1 MNATRFLD
9 TLDIRL
15 TPLTPIHIGC
25 GVDFEPTN
33 YVISDGVLYHFDPS
47 RVPLEPRDRQ
57 ELLAAVNGGGAALRR
72 IQRFFH
78 ERRHLYA
85 ARSHLAIPVAAGVS
99 AQYEARI
106 GQVAQ
111 RESGG
116 RDVINNLEIERTAH
130 LTGEGTPYL
139 PGSSLKGSIRTA
151 WLNHIDRQEPRRRSP
166 DLGAGKEEAAGLERS
181 LLGMHA
187 NMFETDPF
195 RQLAVADAH
204 GHDIA
209 HTVCYAVDR
218 DKVQRIDR
226 RTGLPREKNL
236 FVSREV
242 ILGGQFRAFA
252 GQVRINTLNDM
263 EKRDHRGN
271 PMTPSRE
278 NRLPGFRGLA
288 MACNRFYSDVLNREM
303 AIFRE
308 RRFADVWVDRLQ
320 SMISSVR
327 EELEAGDMM
336 LLRIGRHSGAEAV
349 TLANHRWISVGGP
362 GRVKRFSKAASTL
375 WLAASRTNDRVGLL
389 PFGWLLVEPAHAP
402 ESEPLRTWCEQQP
415 KPDLGA
421 VRAALVQAQAEAREA
436 ARAAAEE
443 QSRRQAAAEAEARA
457 REVEAAEQARRTP
470 QQRDFHALAQ
480 ALSDRVA
487 ALKGGKDRPNNQLHG
502 QARAMARRAVAENW
516 PAADRQA
523 LADVLEKQLPA
534 VFQLDWRDERKKL
547 QIAALRGS
555 TP

>member
-78 ERRHLYA
+78 ERRPLYTA
-85 ARSHLAIPVAAGVS
+85 HSHLAIPVAAGVS

-111 RESGG
+111 RESDG
-116 RDVINNLEIERTAH
+116 RDVGNMLEIERTAH
-130 LTGEGTPYL
+130 HPNTGIPFI
-139 PGSSLKGSIRTA
+139 PGSSLKGAMRTA
-151 WLNHIDRQEPRRRSP
+151 WLDGINRGRGQDPQDRN
-166 DLGAGKEEAAGLERS
+166 AAGMERR
-181 LLGMHA
+181 LLRGAFHQ
-187 NMFETDPF
+187 DPF
-195 RQLAVADAH
+195 RLLALSDAQ
-204 GHDIA
+204 GA
-209 HTVCYAVDR
+209 TVVS
-218 DKVQRIDR
+218 KVLFSTNHKKRPVFKDGVELKGAGPATR
-226 RTGLPREKNL
+226 REALLGGQHAIMSSQARFALLPGQHPREK
-236 FVSREV
+236 VPESRIV
-242 ILGGQFRAFA
+242 W
-252 GQVRINTLNDM
+252 
-263 EKRDHRGN
+263 RD
-271 PMTPSRE
+271 
-278 NRLPGFRGLA
+278 LA
-288 MACNRFYSDVLNREM
+288 AACNRYYLPRLARLLELLESRG
-303 AIFRE
+303 
-308 RRFADVWVDRLQ
+308 FADPQWLAG
-320 SMISSVR
+320 VR
-327 EELEAGDMM
+327 QLVEALNPSLDAGHAV
-336 LLRIGRHSGAEAV
+336 LLRVGRHSGAESV
-349 TLANHRWISVGGP
+349 TLDGVRQIRIMQ
-362 GRVKRFSKAASTL
+362 GRHARPRQSDEATTV
-375 WLAASRTNDRVGLL
+375 WLAAERENVTRGALL
-389 PFGWLLVEPAHAP
+389 PFGWLLVEPADAP

-421 VRAALVQAQAEAREA
+421 VRAALAQAQAEAREA

-457 REVEAAEQARRTP
+457 REVEAAVQARRTP
-470 QQRDFHALAQ
+470 QQRDIHALAQ